1 MPPAWK
7 WHLLTCHCVEVELTG
22 SMTSTPVGL
31 SCGVPQGTIL
41 GPLLFIMYMT
51 PLAHK
56 LDKLNQRYHFYSDDL
71 QLWSPTANAGDIARL
86 EQSLKTVS
94 MWLKAN
100 SLALNTR
107 KTQMLCTGKDEV
119 CLRIDDVRI
128 RGNENVTNLGMVI
141 NGDLSVQETIAS
153 LSQKCYC
160 FLRDYRIIRNRVGM
174 NTAIMIA
181 NAFVQSRLDYAN
193 AVYLNYPD
201 YQIKQMQK
209 IQNHA
214 ARITLRVG
222 KFSPISERMLTTL
235 HWLPIAQRIKYKVLC
250 TVHKIMYGAS
260 PGYQHELILHGPG
273 NRSANLKVIRFNRHK
288 AKTAFS
294 VGAPFIWN
302 ALPVMLKTEAKFA
315 VFKRNLKTHL
325 FREKLN

>member
-1 MPPAWK
+1 M
-7 WHLLTCHCVEVELTG
+7 HLYSQGWTTP
-22 SMTSTPVGL
+22 MQFTSTTL
-31 SCGVPQGTIL
+31 TTRSNKCRRSKT
-41 GPLLFIMYMT
+41 M
-51 PLAHK
+51 
-56 LDKLNQRYHFYSDDL
+56 
-71 QLWSPTANAGDIARL
+71 RL
-86 EQSLKTVS
+86 ESPY
-94 MWLKAN
+94 
-100 SLALNTR
+100 
-107 KTQMLCTGKDEV
+107 
-119 CLRIDDVRI
+119 I
-128 RGNENVTNLGMVI
+128 
-141 NGDLSVQETIAS
+141 
-153 LSQKCYC
+153 
-160 FLRDYRIIRNRVGM
+160 
-174 NTAIMIA
+174 
-181 NAFVQSRLDYAN
+181 
-193 AVYLNYPD
+193 
-201 YQIKQMQK
+201 
-209 IQNHA
+209 
-214 ARITLRVG
+214 RVG